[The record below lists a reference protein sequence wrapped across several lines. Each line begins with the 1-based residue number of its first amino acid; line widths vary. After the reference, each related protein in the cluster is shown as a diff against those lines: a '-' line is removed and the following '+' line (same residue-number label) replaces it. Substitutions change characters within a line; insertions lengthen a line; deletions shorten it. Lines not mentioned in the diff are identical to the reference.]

1 MRSRVPIHT
10 SVSTQ
15 THSTI
20 KRHMDQQGRYMSEV
34 IDDAIK
40 CYDDLLGLAAEDQTA
55 FINALTPEERKH
67 VLANVLRK
75 RAEKYE
81 VLK

>member
-15 THSTI
+15 TYSI
-20 KRHMDQQGRYMSEV
+20 LKRHSEQQDRYMSG
-34 IDDAIK
+34 ILDDAIK
-40 CYDDLLGLAAEDQTA
+40 CYDDVIGLASNDQKM
-55 FINALTPEERKH
+55 FRDALTPEERKH
-67 VLANVLRK
+67 VLANILRK